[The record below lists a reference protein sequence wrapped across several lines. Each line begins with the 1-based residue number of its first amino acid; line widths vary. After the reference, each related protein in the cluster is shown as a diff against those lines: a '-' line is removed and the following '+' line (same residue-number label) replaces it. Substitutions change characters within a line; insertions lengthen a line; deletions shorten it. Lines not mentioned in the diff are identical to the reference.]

1 MHTAYLSLGSNI
13 GKSKENLQEAVKLLD
28 DVPSIEVTSVSSIY
42 ETDPVGYTDQQVFLN
57 IAVAVKTKLAA
68 ENLLNETQQ
77 IEQSLGRERKVHW
90 GPRIIDL
97 DILLYSTD
105 NIQSERLTVPHPY
118 MHERSFVLVPL
129 NEIAPE
135 AVHPPTGSTVSEL
148 LQQTGSEGVRLW
160 KETVYQRKEN
170 FFAL

>member
-13 GKSKENLQEAVKLLD
+13 GQSKENLQAAVKLLD

-57 IAVAVKTKLAA
+57 IAVKVHTKLSA
-68 ENLLNETQQ
+68 EELLNETQQ

-97 DILLYSTD
+97 DILLYNTD
-105 NIQSERLTVPHPY
+105 NIQSERLIVPHAY

-135 AVHPPTGSTVSEL
+135 AVHSLAGSTVNEL

-160 KETVYQRKEN
+160 KQTVYQRKEN
-170 FFAL
+170 FLAL